1 MSSSRDTQ
9 SRAQR
14 HTIIEDETMA
24 QTQLNRRAFV
34 GRSAAAIIGLAGS
47 GTARAAPEFPTR
59 PMRIIVPFAAGG
71 NADIIM
77 RILAEAMSTRL
88 PQRVIVENRIGGGGI
103 VAAEAVKSSPA
114 DGHTLFVL
122 AVGTAIS
129 VALFKSLPFDA
140 IKDFSPISSVSKFD
154 MLLLVPASSPIRSL
168 DDFVT
173 EARRRGEAMNIGT
186 TLPGSSQY
194 LSGVLLKSTARIKAT
209 VVPHRTSPEVL
220 AALLRGDIAAGIESY
235 SALRPAIDSGQIRA
249 IVSSGTERTLAN
261 VPTARESGLPKF
273 EVVGWN
279 ALFAPAGTP
288 TDVIKFLN
296 KQITDIVALPD
307 FRRRVTELGG
317 TPSSSSPAELAQLLA
332 SDIAKWRAVVDEA
345 GIERK

>member
-1 MSSSRDTQ
+1 VTVWR
-9 SRAQR
+9 
-14 HTIIEDETMA
+14 
-24 QTQLNRRAFV
+24 LNRRGFV
-34 GRSAAAIIGLAGS
+34 GCGAAGAALALAAPR
-47 GTARAAPEFPTR
+47 TLRAAEFPTR
-59 PMRIIVPFAAGG
+59 PIRIIVPFAAGG

-77 RILAEAMSTRL
+77 RILADKLSSRL
-88 PQRVIVENRIGGGGI
+88 PQRVIVENRVGGGGI

-154 MLLLVPASSPIRSL
+154 MLLLVEASSPVRTL
-168 DDFVT
+168 DDFLAD
-173 EARRRGEAMNIGT
+173 ARRRGDRMTIGT

-194 LSGVLLKSTARIKAT
+194 LSGVLLKAVAGLKAT

-235 SALRPAIDSGQIRA
+235 SALRSAIDAGQLRA
-249 IVSSGTERTLAN
+249 IVSSGTARTLAD
-261 VPTARESGLPKF
+261 VPTAREAGLPKF
-273 EVVGWN
+273 EVLGWN

-288 TDVIKFLN
+288 REVIALLN
-296 KQITDIVALPD
+296 KEITEVVATED
-307 FRRRVTELGG
+307 FRTRITELGG
-317 TPSSSSPAELAQLLA
+317 IPESSTPAALAQLLER
-332 SDIAKWRAVVDEA
+332 DIAKWRAVVDEA

>member
-1 MSSSRDTQ
+1 
-9 SRAQR
+9 
-14 HTIIEDETMA
+14 MA
-24 QTQLNRRAFV
+24 RSHLDRRRFV
-34 GRSAAAIIGLAGS
+34 GHGAVAMLGLAS
-47 GTARAAPEFPTR
+47 GRTAWAAPEFPTR
-59 PMRIIVPFAAGG
+59 PIRIIIPFAAGG

-77 RILAEAMSTRL
+77 RIVADKLSGRL
-88 PQRVIVENRIGGGGI
+88 PQRVIVENRVGGGGI
-103 VAAEAVKSSPA
+103 VAAEAVRSSPA

-129 VALFKSLPFDA
+129 VALFKSLPFDP

-154 MLLLVPASSPIRSL
+154 MLLLVKADSPIRTVA
-168 DDFVT
+168 DFLA

-194 LSGVLLKSTARIKAT
+194 LAGALLKSTADITAT
-209 VVPHRTSPEVL
+209 VIPFRTSPDVL
-220 AALLRGDIAAGIESY
+220 TALLRGDIAMGIESY
-235 SALRPAIDSGQIRA
+235 SALGAAIDAGQIRPIA
-249 IVSSGTERTLAN
+249 SSGTARTLAN

-288 TDVIKFLN
+288 DDVIAFLN
-296 KQITDIVALPD
+296 QEIRDVVALPD
-307 FRRRVTELGG
+307 FRKRVTELGG
-317 TPSSSSPAELAQLLA
+317 IPDSSTPAELADLLA
-332 SDIAKWRAVVDEA
+332 KDIAKWRAVVDEA

>member
-1 MSSSRDTQ
+1 MIASR
-9 SRAQR
+9 
-14 HTIIEDETMA
+14 
-24 QTQLNRRAFV
+24 LNRRTFV
-34 GRSAAAIIGLAGS
+34 GHGAAAATLL
-47 GTARAAPEFPTR
+47 AAPRTLLAAEFPTR
-59 PMRIIVPFAAGG
+59 PIRIIVPFAAGG

-77 RILAEAMSTRL
+77 RILADKMSARL
-88 PQRVIVENRIGGGGI
+88 PQRLIVENRVGGGGI

-140 IKDFSPISSVSKFD
+140 INDFSPISSVSKFD
-154 MLLLVPASSPIRSL
+154 MLLLVNASSPIHTL
-168 DDFVT
+168 DDFVA
-173 EARRRGEAMNIGT
+173 EGRRRGETMTIGT

-194 LSGVLLKSTARIKAT
+194 LSGVLLKATAGIKAT

-235 SALRPAIDSGQIRA
+235 SALRPAIDSGQVRA
-249 IVSSGTERTLAN
+249 IASTGTERTLAN
-261 VPTARESGLPKF
+261 VPTTREAGMPKF
-273 EVVGWN
+273 EVLGWN

-288 TDVIKFLN
+288 LEVISFLN
-296 KQITDIVALPD
+296 REIVDAVAQPD
-307 FRRRVTELGG
+307 FQKRVTELGG
-317 TPSSSSPAELAQLLA
+317 IPKSSTPAELAQLLA
-332 SDIAKWRAVVDEA
+332 SDIAKWRAVIDQA